1 MQSKLLETFL
11 VALCTSPKALP
22 AIRNGQGFPRE
33 IIPTEN
39 ALFTKSRIYTWTFL
53 ISPRAFDSSPRK
65 SEVAFP
71 AVSSSG
77 THQFH
82 FFVGREKGK
91 LTRILQAYDED
102 AEK

>member
-39 ALFTKSRIYTWTFL
+39 ALFTKSRI
-53 ISPRAFDSSPRK
+53 
-65 SEVAFP
+65 
-71 AVSSSG
+71 
-77 THQFH
+77 
-82 FFVGREKGK
+82 
-91 LTRILQAYDED
+91 
-102 AEK
+102 